1 MSYTLEQDEK
11 GKLPNAV
18 ESRQFEK
25 NPANKR
31 MNSAPNQAFQ
41 QSLRTEP
48 AGWAISSEGTA
59 IASLL
64 LTSLMLML
72 LLLQTQML
80 GSGLCTTTQ
89 NETLG
94 LKQTLSSGQK
104 QAET

>member
-1 MSYTLEQDEK
+1 MYSGL
-11 GKLPNAV
+11 
-18 ESRQFEK
+18 S
-25 NPANKR
+25 
-31 MNSAPNQAFQ
+31 QAFW

-48 AGWAISSEGTA
+48 AEWATSKEGAA

-64 LTSLMLML
+64 LTSLTLML

-94 LKQTLSSGQK
+94 LKHTVLLSSGQK